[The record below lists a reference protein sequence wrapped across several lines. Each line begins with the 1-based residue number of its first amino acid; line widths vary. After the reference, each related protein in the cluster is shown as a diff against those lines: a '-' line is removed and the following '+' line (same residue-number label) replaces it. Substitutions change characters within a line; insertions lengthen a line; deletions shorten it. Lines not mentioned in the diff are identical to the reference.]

1 MNYIKNIGLGA
12 MMLGAVIFTSCSNSQ
27 TTKTSKSENS
37 TQNKQQD
44 DKIDFENALIVDVR
58 SPQEFAS
65 GHFEGAVNIPVNELE
80 QHLSE
85 FEGKEQIVVYCRSGA
100 RSGNAKNILAGE
112 GFTNVIN
119 AINLSHLEKLEK
131 EQ

>member
-1 MNYIKNIGLGA
+1 MNYIKTIGLGA
-12 MMLGAVIFTSCSNSQ
+12 IMLGAVIFTSCSNSQ
-27 TTKTSKSENS
+27 TSKASNTEKA
-37 TQNKQQD
+37 TQNKQQA
-44 DKIDFENALIVDVR
+44 DKIDFENAFIVDVR

-65 GHFEGAVNIPVNELE
+65 GHFEGAVNIPVNEIE

-100 RSGNAKNILAGE
+100 RSGNAKNILVRE
-112 GFTNVIN
+112 GFTNIIN
-119 AINLSHLEKLEK
+119 AINLSHLKKLEK